1 MNDFLPISKK
11 DMHRRGI
18 DQLDFICVTGDSYV
32 DHPTFGTAIIS
43 RVMEAEGFSVGI
55 IAQPGWKN
63 PNDMM
68 RLGAPKY
75 AFFVNSG
82 NIDSMVAHYTVAKRK
97 RSDDAYT
104 AGGKSGRR
112 PDRALTVYCRLI
124 RQAYPDTPI
133 VIGLHTMITGTTV
146 YIRLSCLI
154 LVRIF

>member
-1 MNDFLPISKK
+1 
-11 DMHRRGI
+11 
-18 DQLDFICVTGDSYV
+18 
-32 DHPTFGTAIIS
+32 
-43 RVMEAEGFSVGI
+43 MEAEGFSVGI

-133 VIGLHTMITGTTV
+133 VIGGLEASLRRFAH
-146 YIRLSCLI
+146 YE
-154 LVRIF
+154 

>member
-82 NIDSMVAHYTVAKRK
+82 NTIPWSRT
-97 RSDDAYT
+97 
-104 AGGKSGRR
+104 
-112 PDRALTVYCRLI
+112 
-124 RQAYPDTPI
+124 
-133 VIGLHTMITGTTV
+133 
-146 YIRLSCLI
+146 IRLPNENAVTTLI
-154 LVRIF
+154 LPAENPDGDPIGR

>member
-18 DQLDFICVTGDSYV
+18 EQLDFICVTGDSYV

-75 AFFVNSG
+75 AF
-82 NIDSMVAHYTVAKRK
+82 
-97 RSDDAYT
+97 
-104 AGGKSGRR
+104 
-112 PDRALTVYCRLI
+112 L
-124 RQAYPDTPI
+124 
-133 VIGLHTMITGTTV
+133 
-146 YIRLSCLI
+146 
-154 LVRIF
+154 